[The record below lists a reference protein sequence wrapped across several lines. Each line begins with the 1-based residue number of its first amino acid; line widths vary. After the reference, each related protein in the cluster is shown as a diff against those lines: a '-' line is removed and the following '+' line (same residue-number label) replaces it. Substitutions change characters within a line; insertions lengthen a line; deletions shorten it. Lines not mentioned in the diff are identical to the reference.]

1 MMKKA
6 KQSAVPA
13 SEELV
18 LRALKD
24 LGDTELKEFK
34 WYLQKSEVL
43 GDFPIIPKSRIDKA
57 DRTDTVDQM
66 IQTYCESTLEVTK
79 KVLRKL
85 ERNDLV
91 QVLAGQNGEPMSEG
105 FADCQQNL
113 KSRLLKKLQG
123 SVEKSKKGGKSKA
136 QEEIFIEMNLTIK
149 ETEEFSTE
157 HEIRQ
162 IESTSRKT
170 AKPEKTIRYDD
181 IFKSHSRTGK
191 PIKMVMTTGMAGIG
205 KTVLTQKFTQN
216 WAEDKANQDFH
227 FTFPLSFRELN
238 AVKDKKFK
246 LVELIQQFFPETR
259 EVDISNSKEFRVIVI
274 LDGLDESRLPLDFIS
289 NKKVTD
295 PKESAPVDVLLTS
308 IIQGTL
314 LPSANIWITTR
325 PSAASQIPAKHVDLV
340 TEVAG
345 FNHAEKLQYF
355 RKKYKDDK
363 LVSKI
368 MPYINASQS
377 LKTLCNMPVCCWITA
392 TVLEDLLKNRE
403 EEELP
408 KTLAELYIRF
418 LLVQFRQKA
427 VTEAETQWNPSCKEK
442 ILALGKLA
450 FEQLEKGN
458 LVFDQSDLRASGIN
472 IKSVSVFTGMFPEIF
487 KEEGE
492 QDQATVF
499 CFTHLSVQEFLAA
512 LYVHLTFMT
521 SQVNVLEEVQ
531 SSWIV
536 MLARRKANPYNTAVD
551 KALQSPKGDLDMFLR
566 FLLGL
571 LVPSSQ
577 SLLKGL
583 VKETENNTQVI
594 QEAIKYIKDKLDAEL
609 PTEQSINLLYC
620 LNELND
626 NSLVEE
632 IQKFMSSGR
641 LTVDNLSSAQ
651 WSALVF
657 ILLAEKEMDMFDLKT
672 YSSSEEAFMRLLP
685 VVRIAKRV
693 CLSACDLSQKG
704 IEVLSSVLSSQDS
717 ILKELDLSYN
727 NLGDA
732 GVGQLAVGLESTNC
746 SLETLRLSGCKLTWR
761 GCDTLA
767 AIISSQCSLRELDV
781 SNNDLMDSGLQSLSG
796 GLENPQ
802 CKLETLRI
810 SGCQVTEEGCHYLV
824 TALNVNPSHLRE
836 LDLSYNNPGHTGVSL
851 LSSGVKH
858 KMCRLETLKV
868 ENCGEQRMKSGLKK
882 YACVIEFDPNTA
894 HRNLQLS
901 DDNRKV
907 TVVRE
912 EQPYPDHPERFDYCC
927 WQVLCRNP
935 LTGRSYWEV
944 KREGPV
950 VIAVSYKRISR
961 KGPTAD
967 CRLGW
972 NDQCWSL
979 VCTERQYSFWHNKKE
994 TVYTMPYASLMSCRV
1009 GVYVDVPA
1017 GIMSFYA
1024 VASDEFYHLHT
1035 FQTSFTA
1042 PVFPAF
1048 GFGFGYWSYDSSV
1061 SLFEV

>member
-1 MMKKA
+1 K
-6 KQSAVPA
+6 SAVPT
-13 SEELV
+13 SEELI

-85 ERNDLV
+85 E
-91 QVLAGQNGEPMSEG
+91 
-105 FADCQQNL
+105 
-113 KSRLLKKLQG
+113 
-123 SVEKSKKGGKSKA
+123 SKA

-149 ETEEFSTE
+149 ETKEFSTE

-162 IESTSRKT
+162 IESASRKI

-181 IFKSHSRTGK
+181 IFKGHSRTGE

-216 WAEDKANQDFH
+216 WAEGKANQDFH

-246 LVELIQQFFPETR
+246 LVDLVQQFFPETR

-274 LDGLDESRLPLDFIS
+274 LDGLDESRLSLDFIG

-295 PKESAPVDVLLTS
+295 PKESASVDVLLTS
-308 IIQGTL
+308 LIQGTL
-314 LPSANIWITTR
+314 LPSANIWITSR
-325 PSAASQIPAKHVDLV
+325 PTAASQIPAKHVDMV
-340 TEVAG
+340 TEVTG
-345 FNHAEKLQYF
+345 FDHAQKLQYF
-355 RKKYKDDK
+355 RKKCRDDK

-368 MPYINASQS
+368 MPYINASQN
-377 LKTLCNMPVCCWITA
+377 LKTLCHMPVCCWITA

-408 KTLAELYIRF
+408 KTLAELYIKF

-442 ILALGKLA
+442 ILTLGKLA
-450 FEQLEKGN
+450 FEQLQKGN
-458 LVFDQSDLRASGIN
+458 LIFDQSDLRGSGIN

-521 SQVNVLEEVQ
+521 SQVNVLEEMQ

-536 MLARRKANPYNTAVD
+536 MLARP
-551 KALQSPKGDLDMFLR
+551 LQSPKGDLDMFLR

-571 LVPSSQ
+571 LLPSSQ

-632 IQKFMSSGR
+632 IQRFMSSGR
-641 LTVDNLSSAQ
+641 LAVDNLSSAQ

-657 ILLAEKEMDMFDLKT
+657 ILLAEKEMDMFDLKM

-685 VVRIAKRV
+685 VVKTAKRV
-693 CLSACDLSQKG
+693 WYETNLYIFFNQLLKTTC
-704 IEVLSSVLSSQDS
+704 IEVLSSVLSSQNS

-732 GVGQLAVGLESTNC
+732 GVGQLAVGLESPNC

-761 GCDTLA
+761 SCDTLA
-767 AIISSQCSLRELDV
+767 TIISSQCSLRELDV
-781 SNNDLMDSGLQSLSG
+781 SNNDLTNTGLQSLSG

-858 KMCRLETLKV
+858 KMCRLETLKY
-868 ENCGEQRMKSGLKK
+868 ETEKNCDCGEGGAAVPRSPRALRLLLLAAALQNPADRPQLLGG
-882 YACVIEFDPNTA
+882 EEGGTRG
-894 HRNLQLS
+894 HRRELQT
-901 DDNRKV
+901 NR
-907 TVVRE
+907 
-912 EQPYPDHPERFDYCC
+912 PERTNGRLPAGLERPVLEPRLHREAVFLLA
-927 WQVLCRNP
+927 QQEGNGLHHAVRLPHVLQSRSLCRRP
-935 LTGRSYWEV
+935 RRHHVFLR
-944 KREGPV
+944 R
-950 VIAVSYKRISR
+950 
-961 KGPTAD
+961 
-967 CRLGW
+967 RL
-972 NDQCWSL
+972 
-979 VCTERQYSFWHNKKE
+979 
-994 TVYTMPYASLMSCRV
+994 
-1009 GVYVDVPA
+1009 
-1017 GIMSFYA
+1017 
-1024 VASDEFYHLHT
+1024 
-1035 FQTSFTA
+1035 
-1042 PVFPAF
+1042 
-1048 GFGFGYWSYDSSV
+1048 
-1061 SLFEV
+1061 

>member
-1 MMKKA
+1 
-6 KQSAVPA
+6 SAVPA
-13 SEELV
+13 SEELI

-91 QVLAGQNGEPMSEG
+91 QVLAGQNGEPMSG
-105 FADCQQNL
+105 MWINHFW
-113 KSRLLKKLQG
+113 
-123 SVEKSKKGGKSKA
+123 
-136 QEEIFIEMNLTIK
+136 
-149 ETEEFSTE
+149 
-157 HEIRQ
+157 
-162 IESTSRKT
+162 KT

-274 LDGLDESRLPLDFIS
+274 LDGLDESRLPLDFIN

-512 LYVHLTFMT
+512 L
-521 SQVNVLEEVQ
+521 
-531 SSWIV
+531 
-536 MLARRKANPYNTAVD
+536 RKSNPYNTAVD

-641 LTVDNLSSAQ
+641 LTVDKLSSAQ

-672 YSSSEEAFMRLLP
+672 YSSSEEAFMRLTIFLSSFLFS
-685 VVRIAKRV
+685 
-693 CLSACDLSQKG
+693 LSACDLSQKG

-802 CKLETLRI
+802 CKLETLR
-810 SGCQVTEEGCHYLV
+810 SVTEEGCHYLV

-858 KMCRLETLKV
+858 KMCRLETLKYETGNNFKFV
-868 ENCGEQRMKSGLKK
+868 Q
-882 YACVIEFDPNTA
+882 
-894 HRNLQLS
+894 
-901 DDNRKV
+901 
-907 TVVRE
+907 VRGFNIC
-912 EQPYPDHPERFDYCC
+912 QSAQITFKPF
-927 WQVLCRNP
+927 QF
-935 LTGRSYWEV
+935 
-944 KREGPV
+944 
-950 VIAVSYKRISR
+950 ISLI
-961 KGPTAD
+961 K
-967 CRLGW
+967 
-972 NDQCWSL
+972 Q
-979 VCTERQYSFWHNKKE
+979 
-994 TVYTMPYASLMSCRV
+994 
-1009 GVYVDVPA
+1009 
-1017 GIMSFYA
+1017 
-1024 VASDEFYHLHT
+1024 
-1035 FQTSFTA
+1035 
-1042 PVFPAF
+1042 
-1048 GFGFGYWSYDSSV
+1048 SSAEK
-1061 SLFEV
+1061 L

>member
-6 KQSAVPA
+6 KKSAVPT
-13 SEELV
+13 SEELI

-91 QVLAGQNGEPMSEG
+91 QVLAGQNGEPVSEG
-105 FADCQQNL
+105 FADCQQNF
-113 KSRLLKKLQG
+113 KSSLLKNLQG
-123 SVEKSKKGGKSKA
+123 PVEKPKKGGRSKA

-149 ETEEFSTE
+149 ETKEFSTE

-162 IESTSRKT
+162 IESASRKI

-181 IFKSHSRTGK
+181 IFKGHSRTGE

-216 WAEDKANQDFH
+216 WAEGKANQDFH

-246 LVELIQQFFPETR
+246 LVDLVQQFFPETR

-274 LDGLDESRLPLDFIS
+274 LDGLDESRLSLDFIG

-295 PKESAPVDVLLTS
+295 PKESASVDVLLTS
-308 IIQGTL
+308 LIQGTL
-314 LPSANIWITTR
+314 LPSANIWITSR
-325 PSAASQIPAKHVDLV
+325 PTAASQIPAKHVDMV
-340 TEVAG
+340 TEVTG
-345 FNHAEKLQYF
+345 FDHAQKLQYF
-355 RKKYKDDK
+355 RKKCRDDK

-368 MPYINASQS
+368 MPYINASQN
-377 LKTLCNMPVCCWITA
+377 LKTLCHMPVCCWITA

-408 KTLAELYIRF
+408 KTLAELYIKF

-442 ILALGKLA
+442 ILTLGKLA
-450 FEQLEKGN
+450 FEQLQKGN
-458 LVFDQSDLRASGIN
+458 LIFDQSDLRGSGIN

-521 SQVNVLEEVQ
+521 SQVNVLEEMQ

-536 MLARRKANPYNTAVD
+536 MLARRKSNPYHTAVD

-571 LVPSSQ
+571 LLPSSQ

-632 IQKFMSSGR
+632 IQRFMSSGR
-641 LTVDNLSSAQ
+641 LAVDNLSSAQ

-657 ILLAEKEMDMFDLKT
+657 ILLAEKEMDMFDLKM

-685 VVRIAKRV
+685 VVKTAKRV

-704 IEVLSSVLSSQDS
+704 IEVLSSVLSSQNS

-732 GVGQLAVGLESTNC
+732 GVGQLAVGLESPNC

-761 GCDTLA
+761 SCDTLA
-767 AIISSQCSLRELDV
+767 TIISSQCSLRELDV
-781 SNNDLMDSGLQSLSG
+781 SNNDLTNTGLQSLSG

-868 ENCGEQRMKSGLKK
+868 ENCGEQRMKLGLKK

-927 WQVLCRNP
+927 WQLLCRTP

-950 VIAVSYKRISR
+950 VIAVSYKRIGR
-961 KGPTAD
+961 KGQTAD

-979 VCTERQYSFWHNKKE
+979 VCTEKQYSFWHNKKE

-1042 PVFPAF
+1042 PVYPAF
-1048 GFGFGYWSYDSSV
+1048 GFGFGYWSHDSSV